1 MREKEQGVR
10 WSRCVSVTA
19 RKCLDVL
26 VEDMLHQS
34 NDTVSDD
41 VTESANDLKFGFA
54 DTCFEWLGSRCAAQ
68 EELLR
73 LCCRSGL
80 GSK

>member
-10 WSRCVSVTA
+10 SSRCVSVTA

-26 VEDMLHQS
+26 VEEMLHQS
-34 NDTVSDD
+34 NDIVSDD

-54 DTCFEWLGSRCAAQ
+54 HTCFGWLGWHCAVQ

-73 LCCRSGL
+73 LCRRSGF